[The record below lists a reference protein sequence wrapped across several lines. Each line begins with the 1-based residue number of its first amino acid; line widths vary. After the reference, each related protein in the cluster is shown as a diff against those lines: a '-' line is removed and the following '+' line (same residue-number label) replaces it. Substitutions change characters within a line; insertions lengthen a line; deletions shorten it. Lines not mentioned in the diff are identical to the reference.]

1 MSNSNFCPNFRFKF
15 VKHHLEAA
23 DKLSRCLGQYGLELN
38 LNRNLDLQSM
48 LLEALTFLPILI

>member
-1 MSNSNFCPNFRFKF
+1 MSNSNFCPNSIFKF
-15 VKHHLEAA
+15 VEPHSEAA
-23 DKLSRCLGQYGLELN
+23 DKLSLCLDQYGLELN